1 MTELITT
8 LVFGGAGFIGSHLVH
23 TLVKDGRRR
32 IKVTGRRLEPRFP
45 LPEGVEYLRADTI
58 DEAGLDTLLDE
69 ADEVVDLAYSTVPKT
84 SFDDPVRDVISNL
97 PVTVDLLKKASE
109 HSLRCFL
116 LVSSGGTVYGNADH
130 LPVDESHPTNPFSPY
145 GITKLATEKY
155 AFMYHK
161 LAGLPVVVVRPGNPY
176 GPNQYGNLAQGFVGA
191 ALHAIVHK
199 EKVVV
204 FGDRGTIRDYIFI
217 EDLVGG
223 LLAALDSGVAGE
235 VYNIGTGIG
244 YDNLAVLHAIDEV
257 VRGDGYAVELEHRES
272 RPFDVTANVLSS
284 ARLTYLTG
292 WRPETDL
299 PMGLAETW
307 AWVGRQL
314 ESR

>member
-1 MTELITT
+1 MTESTTT

-23 TLVKDGRRR
+23 ALVKEGRRR
-32 IKVTGRRLEPRFP
+32 VKVTGRLSGPRFP

-58 DEAGLDTLLDE
+58 DEARLDELLEE

-84 SFDDPVRDVISNL
+84 SFDDPVLDVMSNL
-97 PVTVDLLKKASE
+97 PVTVDLLKRASE
-109 HSLRCFL
+109 HSLRRFL
-116 LVSSGGTVYGNADH
+116 LVSSGGTVYGNAH
-130 LPVDESHPTNPFSPY
+130 RLPIDESHPTNPFSPY
-145 GITKLATEKY
+145 GISKLATEKY

-176 GPNQYGNLAQGFVGA
+176 GPNQYGNLAQGFIGA
-191 ALHAIVHK
+191 ALHAIVRN

-223 LLAALDSGVAGE
+223 LLVALDSGVAGDI
-235 VYNIGTGIG
+235 YNIGTGIG
-244 YDNLAVLHAIDEV
+244 YDNLAVLHALDDV
-257 VRGDGYAVELEHRES
+257 VSGDGYAVEWEHWES
-272 RPFDVTANVLSS
+272 RPFDVTSNVLSS

-292 WRPETDL
+292 WRPEIDL
-299 PMGLAETW
+299 STGLAETW
-307 AWVGRQL
+307 AWVRRQV
-314 ESR
+314 ECK